1 MKMNALNPNN
11 YSKINFCAV
20 SYKKQNGNSSS
31 LNSDAISLTQSKI
44 DTLNSDN
51 FQKGNTERKK
61 IEKQISQKRID
72 KINTMSLFER
82 LFKERKIIHSFTL
95 EEIDQKS
102 KNNNKQE
109 DNFNTLQEETSKIST
124 MVEELKKQLR
134 NNDQTQAA
142 RRKKINAIKV
152 GQYRENK
159 GFSQIAGYD
168 KEKDILYKYFISE
181 IAKEEAGL
189 KANIPNA
196 IMFFGPKGNGKTTF
210 ANAFAQEIG
219 CENPIYV
226 VGSGINTAGICK
238 SLYKNLNK
246 AAKKA
251 NEEYEK
257 TGKIQVIFIDEFDL
271 VADEKSTILPELEE
285 FMRTCY
291 EKYHCI
297 LFAATNYPLKLKLPL
312 TDDDRV
318 FPFIVSQDPPTLQN
332 KTEILKY
339 YLNDKLDSKISDDDY
354 NMLACLL
361 ECQEIEKKG
370 KYSIAQIRNE
380 ICETKSESTISVDK
394 VIENIENHPPKIINK
409 ELENY
414 YLAMDEIM
422 DEEPEEDEEF

>member
-1 MKMNALNPNN
+1 MRINTLNSNN
-11 YSKINFCAV
+11 HSKINFCAV
-20 SYKKQNGNSSS
+20 SYKKGNTNTSS
-31 LNSDAISLTQSKI
+31 LNSDAISTAQSKI
-44 DTLNSDN
+44 NALNSDG
-51 FQKGNTERKK
+51 FQQGNAERQK
-61 IEKQISQKRID
+61 IEEQISQKRID

-82 LFKERKIIHSFTL
+82 LFKERKILHSFTL
-95 EEIDQKS
+95 EEIEQKS
-102 KNNNKQE
+102 KNNREQKG
-109 DNFNTLQEETSKIST
+109 NFRTLQEETSEIST
-124 MVEELKKQLR
+124 LAEELKKQLR
-134 NNDQTQAA
+134 KNDETQAA
-142 RRKKINAIKV
+142 RKKKINAIKV
-152 GQYRENK
+152 GQYRKNK

-189 KANIPNA
+189 ETNVPNA

-219 CENPIYV
+219 CDKPINV
-226 VGSGINTAGICK
+226 RANILSKQDFNK
-238 SLYKNLNK
+238 FLKRLYKT
-246 AAKKA
+246 AEKA

-271 VADEKSTILPELEE
+271 VANKKSTILPELEE

-297 LFAATNYPLKLKLPL
+297 LFAATNYPLKLELPL
-312 TDDDRV
+312 TGDDRI

-339 YLNDKLDSKISDDDY
+339 YLNDKLDNKISDDDY

-361 ECQEIEKKG
+361 ECKEVEKKG

-380 ICETKSESTISVDK
+380 VCKADVDSTISMDK

-422 DEEPEEDEEF
+422 DEDSEDDEAL

>member
-1 MKMNALNPNN
+1 MKIIALNPNN

-20 SYKKQNGNSSS
+20 SCKKQNRDSSS
-31 LNSDAISLTQSKI
+31 LNSNAISLAQSKI
-44 DTLNSDN
+44 DALNSDD
-51 FQKGNTERKK
+51 FQKGSTERKK
-61 IEKQISQKRID
+61 IEKRILQKRKD
-72 KINTMSLFER
+72 KIDTMSILEC

-95 EEIDQKS
+95 EEIEQKS
-102 KNNNKQE
+102 KNNREQE
-109 DNFNTLQEETSKIST
+109 DNFNTLQEETSKIRAV
-124 MVEELKKQLR
+124 VEELKKQLR

-189 KANIPNA
+189 EANIPNA

-210 ANAFAQEIG
+210 AKAFSQEIG

-226 VGSGINTAGICK
+226 TANILTK
-238 SLYKNLNK
+238 QDFNKFLKRLYKT
-246 AAKKA
+246 AEKA

-271 VADEKSTILPELEE
+271 VANEKSTILPELEE

-297 LFAATNYPLKLKLPL
+297 LFAATNYPLKLELPL

-339 YLNDKLDSKISDDDY
+339 YLNDKLDNKISDDDY

-422 DEEPEEDEEF
+422 DEEAEEDEEF

>member
-1 MKMNALNPNN
+1 MRIIALNPNN
-11 YSKINFCAV
+11 YSKINFRAV
-20 SYKKQNGNSSS
+20 SYKKQNNGDSS
-31 LNSDAISLTQSKI
+31 LNSETIKMAQSKI
-44 DTLNSDN
+44 NELSSDK
-51 FQKGNTERKK
+51 FQQGSADRKK
-61 IEKQISQKRID
+61 IEKEISQKRTD
-72 KINTMSLFER
+72 KMDTMTLFES
-82 LFKERKIIHSFTL
+82 LFKERKILHSFTI
-95 EEIDQKS
+95 EEIEQKS
-102 KNNNKQE
+102 KNNREQE
-109 DNFNTLQEETSKIST
+109 DNFNTLQEETSKIRT
-124 MVEELKKQLR
+124 MADELKKQLR
-134 NNDQTQAA
+134 ENDKAQAA
-142 RRKKINAIKV
+142 RRKKINTIKV

-219 CENPIYV
+219 CYKPINV
-226 VGSGINTAGICK
+226 RANILTKQDFNK
-238 SLYKNLNK
+238 FLKRLYKT
-246 AAKKA
+246 AEKA

-257 TGKIQVIFIDEFDL
+257 TGKLQVIFIDEFDL
-271 VADEKSTILPELEE
+271 VANKKSTILPELEE

-297 LFAATNYPLKLKLPL
+297 LFAATNYPLKLELPL

-339 YLNDKLDSKISDDDY
+339 YLNDKLDNKISDDDY
-354 NMLACLL
+354 NMLACLI

-380 ICETKSESTISVDK
+380 ICEANNDSTISIDK
-394 VIENIENHPPKIINK
+394 VIKNIENNPPKIINK

-422 DEEPEEDEEF
+422 DEEAEEDEVF